1 MEDEKAVKE
10 KKDRLKK
17 WKQSGI
23 ENDKAE
29 YKSAKSTAKRVVAC
43 VKSEAVE
50 GLSENFDTRE
60 DRKDIIYKIA
70 AARDLAANDRTSEY
84 MQSIM

>member
-1 MEDEKAVKE
+1 MKE
-10 KKDRLKK
+10 
-17 WKQSGI
+17 WKQSVL

-50 GLSENFDTRE
+50 GLSENFDTKE
-60 DRKDIIYKIA
+60 GQKDIIQ
-70 AARDLAANDRTSEY
+70 NCSC
-84 MQSIM
+84 